1 MNERALVHLISF
13 VLASVSVSTSALAI
27 YSKSRKRFGGGLKR
41 MELNLGLHFGQNG
54 ARSQPLSRLAV
65 VFIFSFLF
73 LLLGCGFDN
82 DLIMVGL
89 WVVACGGGAELWVLI
104 VVVVEWVA
112 TFRGFQFFFWLW
124 VVFDFGLLMV
134 VDLHGRR

>member
-1 MNERALVHLISF
+1 
-13 VLASVSVSTSALAI
+13 
-27 YSKSRKRFGGGLKR
+27 
-41 MELNLGLHFGQNG
+41 MELDLGLCLGQNG
-54 ARSQPLSRLAV
+54 ARSWPPSWLAV
-65 VFIFSFLF
+65 VLFFSFLF
-73 LLLGCGFDN
+73 LLLGWGFDN

-89 WVVACGGGAELWVLI
+89 WVVACGGAELWVLI